1 MNILSVRDL
10 RVRVGSG
17 HAAMTAVDGVT
28 LDLPPGGALG
38 LVGESGSGK
47 STCARAIVGLTP
59 TAGGQVLLD
68 GRDYAGARG
77 RHLRELRRRVQLV
90 FQDPRASLNP
100 RMTVGEAIGEA
111 AAAGRRLSRQARAAE
126 VARLLEQ
133 VALDPAHAQVR
144 PGALSGGQRQRV
156 ALARALATRPDVIV
170 ADEVTAALDVSVQ
183 GSVLNLLRRLRAET
197 GLGLL
202 VISHDLAVV
211 RYLCTEIAV
220 MQLGRIV
227 ERAPTPMLLAA
238 PQHPY
243 TRALI
248 EAATLTG
255 LDGEQVA
262 EGEPPDPLHPPSGC
276 RYRTICPVGPLVDES
291 RRICVELDPA
301 AGVDGRRH
309 RAACHFV
316 PAETVV

>member
-1 MNILSVRDL
+1 MRDL

-59 TAGGQVLLD
+59 AAGGQVLLD
-68 GRDYAGARG
+68 GRDHAGARG
-77 RHLRELRRRVQLV
+77 RRLRELRRRVQLV

-111 AAAGRRLSRQARAAE
+111 AAAGRRLSRRARAAE

-197 GLGLL
+197 GLALL

-227 ERAPTPMLLAA
+227 ERAPTSALLAA

-255 LDGEQVA
+255 LDGEQAA

-291 RRICVELDPA
+291 RQICITLDPA
-301 AGVDGRRH
+301 AGADGRRH

-316 PAETVV
+316 PTETEV